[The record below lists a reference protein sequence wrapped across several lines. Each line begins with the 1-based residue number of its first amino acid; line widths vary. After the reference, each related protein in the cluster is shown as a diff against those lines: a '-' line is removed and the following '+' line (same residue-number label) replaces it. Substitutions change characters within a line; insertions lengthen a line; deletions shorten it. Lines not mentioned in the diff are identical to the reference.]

1 MSRNKDIKYLHQVTG
16 LPYSECRKKMKAYHW
31 DVGTALGDAIVDDLS
46 AISYAGNIMLD
57 SLHDFAESVKKAFES
72 LDPLKEIA
80 KDPIQ
85 EIAKALEEDLKVPEP
100 KVGMLELNFH
110 DEVKRY
116 D

>member
-1 MSRNKDIKYLHQVTG
+1 MSRNKDIKYLHKVTG
-16 LPYSECRKKMKAYHW
+16 PPYSECRKKMKACHW
-31 DVGTALGDAIVDDLS
+31 DVGTALGDVLVGDLS

-80 KDPIQ
+80 V
-85 EIAKALEEDLKVPEP
+85 AVEESRKVPEP